1 MVRLRNSCPKINI
14 KIPQKDSRSCYDQFI
29 MDYTV
34 QVMTINTVPGM
45 RVEGFGKYV
54 PQEGWG
60 GGV

>member
-1 MVRLRNSCPKINI
+1 
-14 KIPQKDSRSCYDQFI
+14 

-60 GGV
+60 GGYSKEDG